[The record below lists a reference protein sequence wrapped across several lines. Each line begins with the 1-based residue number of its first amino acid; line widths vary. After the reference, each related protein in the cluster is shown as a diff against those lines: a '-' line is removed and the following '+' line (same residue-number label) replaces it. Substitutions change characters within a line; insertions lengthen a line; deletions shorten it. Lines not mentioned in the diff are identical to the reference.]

1 MDTKRLVLLA
11 ILVVTAIILALV
23 FFRSGG
29 EEKIKQLP
37 LQLSKKQK
45 PTEEQPLQT
54 KTITLFFL
62 SEEDG
67 LLHPEE
73 REIPDNPSVAHLAS
87 QAIEELLKGSQ
98 NGSPSS
104 FPEETKLRELFVT
117 REGIAYVDFSGEIAD
132 GHISGSTAEIQ
143 TVFTVVNSLTYNF
156 KSIKRVF
163 ILIEGIERETL
174 AGHID
179 LSRPLLP
186 RYDLVA
192 H

>member
-1 MDTKRLVLLA
+1 MDTKRLVLLGV
-11 ILVVTAIILALV
+11 LVAAVIILALV

-37 LQLSKKQK
+37 VQLPQEQQDSAEK
-45 PTEEQPLQT
+45 PLPT

-62 SEEDG
+62 SEEDN

-73 REIPDNPSVAHLAS
+73 REIPDNPSVAHQAS
-87 QAIEELLKGSQ
+87 RTIEELLKGSQ
-98 NGSPSS
+98 RYSLSS
-104 FPEETKLRELFVT
+104 FPEETKLRELFIT
-117 REGIAYVDFSGEIAD
+117 REGIAYVDFSGEISD
-132 GHISGSTAEIQ
+132 EHISGSSAEIR
-143 TVFTVVNSLTYNF
+143 TVFTIVNSLTYNF

-163 ILIEGIERETL
+163 ILIEGIEKETL

-192 H
+192 N

>member
-1 MDTKRLVLLA
+1 MDTKRLVLLGA
-11 ILVVTAIILALV
+11 IVATVIILAIV

-29 EEKIKQLP
+29 EEKIKQLSVELP
-37 LQLSKKQK
+37 KEKEL
-45 PTEEQPLQT
+45 PEEQLPQT
-54 KTITLFFL
+54 KIITLFFL
-62 SEEDG
+62 SEDDD

-73 REIPDNPSVAHLAS
+73 REILDNPSVAHMAS
-87 QAIEELLKGSQ
+87 MTIEELLKGPRNDSL
-98 NGSPSS
+98 SS

-117 REGIAYVDFSGEIAD
+117 NEGVAYVDFSGEISD
-132 GHISGSTAEIQ
+132 GHISGSTAEIH

-186 RYDLVA
+186 RYDLIA
-192 H
+192 N

>member
-1 MDTKRLVLLA
+1 MDTKRLVLLGA
-11 ILVVTAIILALV
+11 LVVAAIVLAFV

-37 LQLSKKQK
+37 AELPKKQ
-45 PTEEQPLQT
+45 EESQDQPLPT
-54 KTITLFFL
+54 KPITLFFL
-62 SEEDG
+62 SEEDN

-73 REIPDNPSVAHLAS
+73 REILDNPSVAHLAS
-87 QAIEELLKGSQ
+87 QTIEELLKGPQ
-98 NGSPSS
+98 NDSLSS
-104 FPEETKLRELFVT
+104 FPDETKLRELFIT

-132 GHISGSTAEIQ
+132 DHISGSFAEIR
-143 TVFTVVNSLTYNF
+143 TVFTIVNSLTYNF
-156 KSIKRVF
+156 KTIKRVF
-163 ILIEGIERETL
+163 ILIEGIEKETL

-192 H
+192 N

>member
-1 MDTKRLVLLA
+1 MDTKRLVLLGA
-11 ILVVTAIILALV
+11 LVAAAIILALV

-37 LQLSKKQK
+37 VDSAKEQEKFQ
-45 PTEEQPLQT
+45 EESLPK

-62 SEEDG
+62 SEQDD

-73 REIPDNPSVAHLAS
+73 REIPDSPSVAQLAS
-87 QAIEELLKGSQ
+87 QTIEELLKGSQ
-98 NGSPSS
+98 NDSLSS
-104 FPEETKLRELFVT
+104 FPDETKLRELFIT

-132 GHISGSTAEIQ
+132 DHISGSSAEIR

-163 ILIEGIERETL
+163 ILIEGIEKETL

-192 H
+192 N

>member
-1 MDTKRLVLLA
+1 MDTKRLVLLGVIVA
-11 ILVVTAIILALV
+11 TVIILAVV

-29 EEKIKQLP
+29 EEKIKQVPVEPPKDEAMSTEKLP
-37 LQLSKKQK
+37 PK
-45 PTEEQPLQT
+45 

-62 SEEDG
+62 SEDDDF
-67 LLHPEE
+67 LHPEE
-73 REIPDNPSVAHLAS
+73 REILDNPSVAHLAS
-87 QAIEELLKGSQ
+87 ITIEELLKGSR

-117 REGIAYVDFSGEIAD
+117 REGIAYVDFSGEISD
-132 GHISGSTAEIQ
+132 RHISGSSAEIH
-143 TVFTVVNSLTYNF
+143 TVFAVVNSLTYNF

-186 RYDLVA
+186 RYDLIA
-192 H
+192 N

>member
-1 MDTKRLVLLA
+1 MDTKRLVLLGVLVVAVA
-11 ILVVTAIILALV
+11 ILAFV

-29 EEKIKQLP
+29 EERIKKLP
-37 LQLSKKQK
+37 AEL
-45 PTEEQPLQT
+45 PTEQEESQEQPPPT

-62 SEEDG
+62 SEDDT

-73 REIPDNPSVAHLAS
+73 RDILDNPSLAHLAS
-87 QAIEELLKGSQ
+87 QTIEELLKGSQ
-98 NGSPSS
+98 NGSLST
-104 FPEETKLRELFVT
+104 FPEETELRELFIT

-132 GHISGSTAEIQ
+132 DHISGSTAEIR
-143 TVFTVVNSLTYNF
+143 TVFTIVNSLTYNF

-163 ILIEGIERETL
+163 ILIKGIEKETL

-186 RYDLVA
+186 RYDLIA
-192 H
+192 N

>member
-1 MDTKRLVLLA
+1 MDTKRLVLLGILA
-11 ILVVTAIILALV
+11 ITVIILALV

-37 LQLSKKQK
+37 VDLPKELEPS
-45 PTEEQPLQT
+45 EEQPLQS

-62 SEEDG
+62 SEEDE

-73 REIPDNPSVAHLAS
+73 REILDNPSMARLAS
-87 QAIEELLKGSQ
+87 QTIEELLKGSR

-104 FPEETKLRELFVT
+104 FPDETKLRELFVT
-117 REGIAYVDFSGEIAD
+117 REGIAYVDFSGEISNA
-132 GHISGSTAEIQ
+132 HISGSSAEIS

-192 H
+192 N

>member
-11 ILVVTAIILALV
+11 ALAVTAVILAFV

-37 LQLSKKQK
+37 IEHPKKK
-45 PTEEQPLQT
+45 EQSQDQVLQT
-54 KTITLFFL
+54 KAITLFFL
-62 SEEDG
+62 SEDDQ
-67 LLHPEE
+67 LLHPEQ
-73 REIPDNPSVAHLAS
+73 REILDNPSVAHLAS
-87 QAIEELLKGSQ
+87 QTIEQLLKGSR
-98 NGSPSS
+98 NGSLSA

-117 REGIAYVDFSGEIAD
+117 REGIAYVDFSGEITD
-132 GHISGSTAEIQ
+132 GHISGSTAEIS
-143 TVFTVVNSLTYNF
+143 TVFTIVNSLTYNF

-186 RYDLVA
+186 RYDLIA
-192 H
+192 N

>member
-1 MDTKRLVLLA
+1 MDTKRLLLLGV
-11 ILVVTAIILALV
+11 LVVAAIILVLV

-29 EEKIKQLP
+29 EEKIKEVSVEAPKEQEK
-37 LQLSKKQK
+37 SA
-45 PTEEQPLQT
+45 EQPLQT
-54 KTITLFFL
+54 KTVTLFFL
-62 SEEDG
+62 SEEDS

-73 REIPDNPSVAHLAS
+73 REISDNSSLAHLAS
-87 QAIEELLKGSQ
+87 QTIEELLKGSR

-104 FPEETKLRELFVT
+104 FPDETKLRELFVT
-117 REGIAYVDFSGEIAD
+117 GEGIAYVDFSGEISD
-132 GHISGSTAEIQ
+132 RHTSGSTAEIF

-163 ILIEGIERETL
+163 ILVEGIERETL

-192 H
+192 N

>member
-1 MDTKRLVLLA
+1 MDTKRFVLLGM
-11 ILVVTAIILALV
+11 LVITTIILAFV

-37 LQLSKKQK
+37 VEPAKEQRLS
-45 PTEEQPLQT
+45 EEQPLQT

-62 SEEDG
+62 SEEDE
-67 LLHPEE
+67 LLHPEK
-73 REIPDNPSVAHLAS
+73 REICDDPSVAHLAS
-87 QAIEELLKGSQ
+87 QTIEELLKGSR
-98 NGSPSS
+98 NGSPSA

-117 REGIAYVDFSGEIAD
+117 SEGIAYVDFSGEISD
-132 GHISGSTAEIQ
+132 GHISGSSAEIS

-156 KSIKRVF
+156 ESIKRVF
-163 ILIEGIERETL
+163 ILIEGLERETL

-192 H
+192 N

>member
-1 MDTKRLVLLA
+1 MDTKRLVLLGV
-11 ILVVTAIILALV
+11 LVATMIILAFV

-37 LQLSKKQK
+37 VEPQKKQEL
-45 PTEEQPLQT
+45 TEEQSPQT
-54 KTITLFFL
+54 KIITLFFL
-62 SEEDG
+62 SEDDD

-73 REIPDNPSVAHLAS
+73 REVLDNPSVAHLAS
-87 QAIEELLKGSQ
+87 QTIKELLKGSR
-98 NGSPSS
+98 NGSLSS
-104 FPEETKLRELFVT
+104 FPDDTKLRELFIT
-117 REGIAYVDFSGEIAD
+117 REGIAYVDFSGDISDE
-132 GHISGSTAEIQ
+132 HISGSAAEIH
-143 TVFTVVNSLTYNF
+143 TVFTIVNTLTYNF

-192 H
+192 N

>member
-1 MDTKRLVLLA
+1 MDTKRFVLLGV
-11 ILVVTAIILALV
+11 LVITAIILAFV
-23 FFRSGG
+23 FFQSGG
-29 EEKIKQLP
+29 EEKIKQFP
-37 LQLSKKQK
+37 VEHPKEKEES
-45 PTEEQPLQT
+45 EEQLPQT
-54 KTITLFFL
+54 KIITLFFL
-62 SEEDG
+62 SEEDA

-73 REIPDNPSVAHLAS
+73 REILDNPSVAHLAS
-87 QAIEELLKGSQ
+87 QTIEELLKGSR

-104 FPEETKLRELFVT
+104 FPDETKLRELFVT
-117 REGIAYVDFSGEIAD
+117 REGIAFVDFSGEISD
-132 GHISGSTAEIQ
+132 GHVSGSTAEFH

-163 ILIEGIERETL
+163 ILIKGIEKETL

-192 H
+192 N

>member
-11 ILVVTAIILALV
+11 ALVVTAVILAFV

-29 EEKIKQLP
+29 EEKIKQFP
-37 LQLSKKQK
+37 IEHPKEK
-45 PTEEQPLQT
+45 EQSQDQVLQT

-62 SEEDG
+62 SEDDQ
-67 LLHPEE
+67 LLHPEQ
-73 REIPDNPSVAHLAS
+73 REILDNPSVAYLAS
-87 QAIEELLKGSQ
+87 QTIEELLKGSR
-98 NGSPSS
+98 NGSPST

-117 REGIAYVDFSGEIAD
+117 REGIAYVDFSGEITD
-132 GHISGSTAEIQ
+132 GHISGSTAEIR
-143 TVFTVVNSLTYNF
+143 TVFTIVNSLTYNF

-186 RYDLVA
+186 RYDLIVN
-192 H
+192 